1 MLPYH
6 CLRWLLTVRC
16 LLHVQV
22 EELVAG
28 SNTGKSP
35 QLAGYYSYWE
45 MAVFNA
51 LVLMVLRALEKLHAM
66 LSSAKKPLFKV
77 SMRMCTAGRLMGS

>member
-1 MLPYH
+1 
-6 CLRWLLTVRC
+6 
-16 LLHVQV
+16 VQV

-35 QLAGYYSYWE
+35 QLAGYYGYWE
-45 MAVFNA
+45 MAVLNA

-66 LSSAKKPLFKV
+66 LNSAKKPLFKV
-77 SMRMCTAGRLMGS
+77 NIHVHMHMHCGMLAGTVFISQSAACS